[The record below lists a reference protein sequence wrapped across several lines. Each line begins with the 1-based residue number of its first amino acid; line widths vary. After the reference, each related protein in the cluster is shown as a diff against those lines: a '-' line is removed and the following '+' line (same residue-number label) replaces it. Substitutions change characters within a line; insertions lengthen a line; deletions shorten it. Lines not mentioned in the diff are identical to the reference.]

1 RWCSGSVSS
10 LGNRPAARRPARR
23 TMRSM
28 ESPAADTAA
37 AGAGAAPAPP
47 PPPPPPPPPQATV
60 LERLFGR
67 WCPPG
72 SSLYLWSRWLFLRAL
87 GAIFFSAFYSLAFQI
102 HGVIGTRG
110 ILPAA

>member
-1 RWCSGSVSS
+1 
-10 LGNRPAARRPARR
+10 
-23 TMRSM
+23 MRSM

-37 AGAGAAPAPP
+37 AAPVATPAPTP
-47 PPPPPPPPPQATV
+47 PPAPVPPPHPSV

-102 HGVIGTRG
+102 HGLIGTRG
-110 ILPAA
+110 ILPAADYLRSLARAYPGQRFWLAATP